1 MDRDNWWIGE
11 SILGFQRE
19 STGYNQ
25 KREDEK
31 RDEERRKEDGKKETK
46 RKERECYKPSF
57 RVRAL
62 GTASESNSSS
72 KAPTYASSE
81 TQQGRKSYRG

>member
-1 MDRDNWWIGE
+1 MDRDNWWMGE

-31 RDEERRKEDGKKETK
+31 RDEKRTERRKQRG
-46 RKERECYKPSF
+46 RKENVISH
-57 RVRAL
+57 L
-62 GTASESNSSS
+62 SE
-72 KAPTYASSE
+72 
-81 TQQGRKSYRG
+81 